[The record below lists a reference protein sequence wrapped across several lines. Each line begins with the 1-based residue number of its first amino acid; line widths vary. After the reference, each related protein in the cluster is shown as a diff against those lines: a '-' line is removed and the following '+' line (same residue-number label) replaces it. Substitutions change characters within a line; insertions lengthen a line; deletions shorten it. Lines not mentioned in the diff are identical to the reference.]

1 VNVGRL
7 SELWWYPVKSFL
19 GQHVDSFTVTPQ
31 GVPGDRGYGLADA
44 NTGRVLS
51 AKRVHQL
58 VSARTEGTE
67 MVLPDG
73 GRVSPTDPHAAA
85 LLSAWLGRDVRVV
98 RASGDDVR
106 PEIEGEEDSIF
117 RGQPGGLHDDS
128 PVHIVTT
135 STLAYLR
142 TLYPGGDYD
151 ARRFRPNMVIDS
163 GSAEEPVEQAWIGK
177 VLRIG
182 AAEFDVTK
190 TCHRCVITTLPQFEL
205 PLDPQILRTVNQE
218 ADGECGVYL
227 RARAEAK
234 ISVGDEVS
242 VLSDTSAG

>member
-1 VNVGRL
+1 MKVGRV

-19 GQHVDSFTVTPQ
+19 GQRAEQLTMTPL
-31 GVPGDRGYGLADA
+31 GVPGDRGIALADA

-58 VSARTEGTE
+58 VSARTDGNDI
-67 MVLPDG
+67 VLPDG
-73 GRVSPTDPHAAA
+73 ERISPSDPEAASQI
-85 LLSAWLGRDVRVV
+85 SAWLGRDVRVV
-98 RASGDDVR
+98 RASGGDTR
-106 PEIEGEEDSIF
+106 PEIEGEEESIF
-117 RGQPGGLHDDS
+117 RGEAGGLHDDS
-128 PVHIVTT
+128 PIHIVTT

-151 ARRFRPNMVIDS
+151 ARRFRPNIVIDT
-163 GSAEEPVEQAWIGK
+163 GPAEEPVEQAWIGK
-177 VLRIG
+177 MLRIG

-205 PLDPQILRTVNQE
+205 PHDPAILRTVNQQ

-227 RARAEAK
+227 RARAEAAV
-234 ISVGDEVS
+234 SVGDEASIV
-242 VLSDTSAG
+242 

>member
-1 VNVGRL
+1 MIVGRV

-19 GQHVDSFTVTPQ
+19 GQQFDRLTVRQ
-31 GVPGDRGYGLADA
+31 SGIPGDRGFALADA
-44 NTGRVLS
+44 SSGRVLS

-73 GRVSPTDPHAAA
+73 RR
-85 LLSAWLGRDVRVV
+85 LSADDPDASTVLSSWLGRDVRVV
-98 RASGDDVR
+98 RASGGEAR
-106 PEIEGEEDSIF
+106 PEIEGEEDETF
-117 RGQPGGLHDDS
+117 RGEAGGLHDDS
-128 PVHIVTT
+128 PIHIVTT

-151 ARRFRPNMVIDS
+151 ARRFRPNIVIDT
-163 GSAEEPVEQAWIGK
+163 GSANGPVEQAWIGRM
-177 VLRIG
+177 LQIG

-190 TCHRCVITTLPQFEL
+190 TCHRCVITTLPQWEL
-205 PLDPQILRTVNQE
+205 PYDPAILRTVNQR

-227 RARAEAK
+227 RARGEAV
-234 ISVGDEVS
+234 ISKGDAV
-242 VLSDTSAG
+242 DI

>member
-1 VNVGRL
+1 MIVGRV

-19 GQHVDSFTVTPQ
+19 GQRVDSFTVAPE
-31 GVPGDRGYGLADA
+31 GVPGDRGYALADA
-44 NTGRVLS
+44 STGRVLS

-58 VSARTEGTE
+58 VSAGTDGTE

-73 GRVSPTDPHAAA
+73 RRLSPTDPDAPA
-85 LLSAWLGRDVRVV
+85 LLSAWLGRDVRIV
-98 RASGDDVR
+98 RAPGGDET
-106 PEIEGEEDSIF
+106 PEMEGEEDAIF

-128 PVHIVTT
+128 PILIVTT

-151 ARRFRPNMVIDS
+151 ARRFRPNIVIDTS
-163 GSAEEPVEQAWIGK
+163 DAEGPVEQAWIGK

-190 TCHRCVITTLPQFEL
+190 TCHRCVVTTLPQFEL
-205 PLDPQILRTVNQE
+205 PHDPVILRTVNQE

-227 RARAEAK
+227 RAHDEAQ
-234 ISVGDEVS
+234 ISVGNDVA
-242 VLSDTSAG
+242 LS

>member
-1 VNVGRL
+1 MNVGRV

-19 GQHVDSFTVTPQ
+19 GQRRDSLIVRPE
-31 GVPGDRGYGLADA
+31 GVPGDREFALADA
-44 NTGRVLS
+44 SSGRVLS

-58 VSARTEGTE
+58 VSGRTEGSE

-73 GRVSPTDPHAAA
+73 RRISPSDPEAAS
-85 LLSAWLGRDVRVV
+85 LLSDWLRREVRVV
-98 RASGDDVR
+98 RAARDDVR
-106 PEIEGEEDSIF
+106 QEVEGEEDSIF
-117 RGQPGGLHDDS
+117 RAEAGGLHDDS
-128 PVHIVTT
+128 PFHIVTT

-151 ARRFRPNMVIDS
+151 ARRFRPNIVIDTGAS
-163 GSAEEPVEQAWIGK
+163 EGPVEQDWIGK

-182 AAEFDVTK
+182 VAEFDVTK

-205 PLDPQILRTVNQE
+205 PLDPAILRTVNQL

-227 RARAEAK
+227 RARADAE
-234 ISVGDEVS
+234 ISVEDQVS
-242 VLSDTSAG
+242 LS

>member
-1 VNVGRL
+1 MIVGRV

-19 GQHVDSFTVTPQ
+19 GQQFDRLTVRQ
-31 GVPGDRGYGLADA
+31 SGIPGDRGFGLADA
-44 NTGRVLS
+44 ATGRVLS

-73 GRVSPTDPHAAA
+73 RRLSLSDPDAPAV
-85 LLSAWLGRDVRVV
+85 LSSWLGREVRVV
-98 RASGDDVR
+98 RASGGDAR
-106 PEIEGEEDSIF
+106 PEIEGEEEAIF
-117 RGQPGGLHDDS
+117 RGEAGGLHDDS
-128 PVHIVTT
+128 PIHIVTT

-151 ARRFRPNMVIDS
+151 PRRFRPNIVIDT
-163 GSAEEPVEQAWIGK
+163 GDADGPVEQAWIGK
-177 VLRIG
+177 ALRIG

-190 TCHRCVITTLPQFEL
+190 TCHRCVITTLPQFGL
-205 PLDPQILRTVNQE
+205 PHDPAILRTVNQQ

-227 RARAEAK
+227 RARSEAPLL
-234 ISVGDEVS
+234 VGDEVS
-242 VLSDTSAG
+242 LG

>member
-1 VNVGRL
+1 MAVGRV

-19 GQHVDSFTVTPQ
+19 GQRVDSFTVTPG
-31 GVPGDRGYGLADA
+31 GVPGDREFALADA
-44 NTGRVLS
+44 SSGRVLS

-58 VSARTEGTE
+58 VSGRTEGSE

-73 GRVSPTDPHAAA
+73 QRISPADPEAAS

-98 RASGDDVR
+98 RAARDDVR
-106 PEIEGEEDSIF
+106 REVEGEEDTIF
-117 RGQPGGLHDDS
+117 RSEAGGLHDDS
-128 PVHIVTT
+128 PFHIVTT

-151 ARRFRPNMVIDS
+151 ARRFRPNVLIDT
-163 GSAEEPVEQAWIGK
+163 GAAEEPVEQAWIGK

-182 AAEFDVTK
+182 AAAFDVTK

-205 PLDPQILRTVNQE
+205 PHDPAILRTVNQQAE
-218 ADGECGVYL
+218 GECGVYL
-227 RARAEAK
+227 RARAEAE
-234 ISVGDEVS
+234 IAVGDDVS
-242 VLSDTSAG
+242 VS

>member
-1 VNVGRL
+1 MIVGRV

-19 GQHVDSFTVTPQ
+19 GQQFDRLTVRQ
-31 GVPGDRGYGLADA
+31 SGIPGDRGIALADA
-44 NTGRVLS
+44 SSGRVLS

-58 VSARTEGTE
+58 VSARTEGTD

-73 GRVSPTDPHAAA
+73 RR
-85 LLSAWLGRDVRVV
+85 LSADDPDASTILSSWLGRDVRVV
-98 RASGDDVR
+98 HAAGEDAR
-106 PEIEGEEDSIF
+106 PEIEGEENETF
-117 RGQPGGLHDDS
+117 RGEAGGLHDDS
-128 PVHIVTT
+128 PIHIVTT

-151 ARRFRPNMVIDS
+151 ARRFRPNIVIDT
-163 GSAEEPVEQAWIGK
+163 GTAEGPVEQAWIGRM
-177 VLRIG
+177 LRVG

-205 PLDPQILRTVNQE
+205 PHDPAILRTVNQQ

-227 RARAEAK
+227 RARADGE
-234 ISVGDEVS
+234 ISVGVEVII
-242 VLSDTSAG
+242 

>member
-1 VNVGRL
+1 MIVGRV

-19 GQHVDSFTVTPQ
+19 GQRVDSFTVRPG
-31 GVPGDRGYGLADA
+31 GVPGDREFALADA
-44 NTGRVLS
+44 STGRVLS

-73 GRVSPTDPHAAA
+73 RR
-85 LLSAWLGRDVRVV
+85 LSADDPDASSILSSWLGRDVRVV
-98 RASGDDVR
+98 RASSADTR
-106 PEIEGEEDSIF
+106 PEIEGEEDETF
-117 RGQPGGLHDDS
+117 RGEAGGLHDDS
-128 PVHIVTT
+128 PIHIVTT

-151 ARRFRPNMVIDS
+151 ARRFRPNIVIDT
-163 GSAEEPVEQAWIGK
+163 GDAEGPVEQAWIGRM
-177 VLRIG
+177 LRVG

-190 TCHRCVITTLPQFEL
+190 TCHRCVITTLPQWEL
-205 PLDPQILRTVNQE
+205 PHDPAILRTVNQQ

-227 RARAEAK
+227 RARAEAPV
-234 ISVGDEVS
+234 SAGDEVS
-242 VLSDTSAG
+242 LI